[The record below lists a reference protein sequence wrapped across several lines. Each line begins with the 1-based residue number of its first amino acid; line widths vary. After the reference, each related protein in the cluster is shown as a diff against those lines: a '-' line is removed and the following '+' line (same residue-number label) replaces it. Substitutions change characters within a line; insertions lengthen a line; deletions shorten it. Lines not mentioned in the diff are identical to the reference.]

1 MAVLIG
7 WWLVCGCRGALIFG
21 RTWEDLVDLVN
32 VEYYTKFCAMAT
44 CHYVTL
50 WICRMFGPI
59 APTTGFYGRVL
70 WTNYG
75 GSRKQEKLSRE
86 VGQDMRTPTSGI
98 SKETFTIQDG
108 VVSQAFEDPSVD
120 RELRSLLPHA
130 TGVEYEKGMLGFWG
144 ETGWNLGFLDGF
156 CLWIE
161 YTCTNMCVYI
171 YIYIDYICILYA
183 YICMYIDTQYIFR
196 YDYIH
201 KYTAIKISRWVC
213 QPQS

>member
-1 MAVLIG
+1 MADP
-7 WWLVCGCRGALIFG
+7 ANK
-21 RTWEDLVDLVN
+21 T
-32 VEYYTKFCAMAT
+32 
-44 CHYVTL
+44 
-50 WICRMFGPI
+50 
-59 APTTGFYGRVL
+59 
-70 WTNYG
+70 
-75 GSRKQEKLSRE
+75 KLSRE

-161 YTCTNMCVYI
+161 YTCTHMWI
-171 YIYIDYICILYA
+171 YIYILMIYVYYMRIYVCI
-183 YICMYIDTQYIFR
+183 
-196 YDYIH
+196 
-201 KYTAIKISRWVC
+201 
-213 QPQS
+213 

>member
-1 MAVLIG
+1 
-7 WWLVCGCRGALIFG
+7 
-21 RTWEDLVDLVN
+21 
-32 VEYYTKFCAMAT
+32 
-44 CHYVTL
+44 
-50 WICRMFGPI
+50 
-59 APTTGFYGRVL
+59 
-70 WTNYG
+70 
-75 GSRKQEKLSRE
+75 
-86 VGQDMRTPTSGI
+86 MRTPTSGI

-171 YIYIDYICILYA
+171 YIDYICILYA
-183 YICMYIDTQYIFR
+183 YICMYTDTQYIFR